1 MNNKVSIN
9 GKIYDIASCDDY
21 ENNSSLYDPKL
32 TVIER
37 DGTLYPIRQE
47 DNGEFGYI
55 ASSSPMHYFKPPTTQ
70 EEQTTYAVEN
80 NEVIKFQDISSMT
93 DYLERQ
99 SEYKNLERTI
109 LTSPDNIFMPVV
121 SSNDEP
127 TMRALKEAVLA
138 KNIDLD
144 KYSSRFGAN
153 YCNDKRLFKG
163 TKITLS
169 KLKDIAENLDMNCT
183 LIIEDKAEDVPN
195 PIGKKIVVNITDYKN
210 NQDEGE

>member
-1 MNNKVSIN
+1 MNNKACIN
-9 GKIYDIASCDDY
+9 GKIYDITTCEEY
-21 ENNSSLYDPKL
+21 EKNSSLYDPRL

-37 DGTLYPIRQE
+37 DGILYPIKS
-47 DNGEFGYI
+47 DNNDDFGYI
-55 ASSSPMHYFKPPTTQ
+55 ASDSPLHYFKLPTTQ
-70 EEQTTYAVEN
+70 EDQTTYAVEN
-80 NEVIKFQDISSMT
+80 NEIIKFQDINSMT
-93 DYLERQ
+93 DYIEKQ

-121 SSNDEP
+121 TSNDEP

-183 LIIEDKAEDVPN
+183 LIIEDKSEDVPN

-210 NQDEGE
+210 NQEEGE

>member
-1 MNNKVSIN
+1 MNNKVCIN
-9 GKIYDIASCDDY
+9 GKIYDIVSCEEY
-21 ENNSSLYDPKL
+21 ERNSSLYDPRL
-32 TVIER
+32 TLIER
-37 DGTLYPIRQE
+37 NGMLYPIRSE

-55 ASSSPMHYFKPPTTQ
+55 ANQSPFHYFKPPESQ
-70 EEQTTYAVEN
+70 YDETTYSMSN
-80 NEVIKFQDISSMT
+80 NEIIKFQDINSMT
-93 DYLERQ
+93 DYLEKQ

-163 TKITLS
+163 NKITLS

-183 LIIEDKAEDVPN
+183 LIIEDKSNDVPN
-195 PIGKKIVVNITDYKN
+195 PIGKRIVVNITDYKN
-210 NQDEGE
+210 NPDEGE